1 MSKIRS
7 TELKQLH
14 AITMPSYK
22 LNVKAEKLLQYL

>member
-1 MSKIRS
+1 MSKIR
-7 TELKQLH
+7 EVKQLH